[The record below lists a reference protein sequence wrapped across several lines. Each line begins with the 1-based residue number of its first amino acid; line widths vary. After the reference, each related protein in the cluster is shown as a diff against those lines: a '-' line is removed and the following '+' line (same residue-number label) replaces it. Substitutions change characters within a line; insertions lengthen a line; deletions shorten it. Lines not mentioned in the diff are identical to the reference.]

1 MKIDGKLQD
10 MVVNVPKK
18 NDHPV
23 PLTTEK
29 NVTLEDGMTSVHKV
43 NFYRFHTEGD
53 NNDIYIE
60 YHTDTVTLTFVKN
73 RWMLTNIDVKADDIF
88 INTDD
93 FLKEYWDSL
102 KKHNNN
108 VKEAL
113 VSLRPKYPWLPTAN
127 DIEMEEKLKA
137 QQLQQLMESFGQSNY
152 GY

>member
-1 MKIDGKLQD
+1 
-10 MVVNVPKK
+10 
-18 NDHPV
+18 
-23 PLTTEK
+23 
-29 NVTLEDGMTSVHKV
+29 
-43 NFYRFHTEGD
+43 
-53 NNDIYIE
+53 
-60 YHTDTVTLTFVKN
+60 
-73 RWMLTNIDVKADDIF
+73 MLTNIDVKADDIF